1 MRNMM
6 PVTKNLLVINTICFL
21 AYYVLA
27 GRGID
32 INNIFGLHYLQASH
46 FQIYQLLTYMFMHAS
61 WTHLFFNMFALWMFG
76 CIVENTMGTRRYAL
90 YYLACGIGAGL
101 FQEAAQLVQ
110 FYTIAESSIEGFS
123 PSDLLAVAH
132 ANAPALGTWTTVG
145 ASGAVYGILLAFGM
159 SYPDERIFIFPLPLP
174 IKAKWLV
181 IGYAAIE
188 VCLAMTAPGDG
199 VAHLAHLGG
208 MAVGYMLMRYWR
220 SSATRMRR
228 QRQQF
233 NFFGGKRGTWTRG
246 SGSQADGRDAAQ
258 SADWDYNARR
268 KEAQETTDR
277 ILDKIRRSGYDSL
290 TAEEKKHLFDQSN
303 RK

>member
-1 MRNMM
+1 MRNI
-6 PVTKNLLVINTICFL
+6 PTLTKNLLIINVL
-21 AYYVLA
+21 AYAARLAVQRYVDLN
-27 GRGID
+27 D
-32 INNIFGLHYLQASH
+32 IMGLHFMLAPDFH
-46 FQIYQLLTYMFMHAS
+46 VWQLVTYMFMHGGFR
-61 WTHLFFNMFALWMFG
+61 HLFFNMFALWMFG

-101 FQEAAQLVQ
+101 FQEAAQLVH
-110 FYTIAESSIEGFS
+110 FYTKSSIEGFS
-123 PSDLLAVAH
+123 PSDLL
-132 ANAPALGTWTTVG
+132 ALGTWTTVG

-188 VCLAMTAPGDG
+188 VCLAMTASGDG

-233 NFFGGKRGTWTRG
+233 NFFGGKRGTWTRGSG

>member
-1 MRNMM
+1 MRNI
-6 PVTKNLLVINTICFL
+6 PTLTKNLLIINVL
-21 AYYVLA
+21 AYAAGLAVQRYVDLN
-27 GRGID
+27 D
-32 INNIFGLHYLQASH
+32 IMGLHFMLAPDFH
-46 FQIYQLLTYMFMHAS
+46 VWQLVTYMFMHGGFQ
-61 WTHLFFNMFALWMFG
+61 HLFFNMFALWMFG

-110 FYTIAESSIEGFS
+110 FYTIAESSIG
-123 PSDLLAVAH
+123 
-132 ANAPALGTWTTVG
+132 TTVG

-159 SYPDERIFIFPLPLP
+159 SYPDERIFIFPMPLP

-188 VCLAMTAPGDG
+188 VYMAMTASGDD

>member
-1 MRNMM
+1 MRNI
-6 PVTKNLLVINTICFL
+6 PTLTKNLLIINVL
-21 AYYVLA
+21 AYAAGLAVQRYVDLN
-27 GRGID
+27 D
-32 INNIFGLHYLQASH
+32 IMGLHFMLAPDFH
-46 FQIYQLLTYMFMHAS
+46 VWQLVTYMFMHGGFL
-61 WTHLFFNMFALWMFG
+61 HLFFNMFALWMFG

-110 FYTIAESSIEGFS
+110 FYTTAESSIEGF
-123 PSDLLAVAH
+123 
-132 ANAPALGTWTTVG
+132 GTWTTVG
-145 ASGAVYGILLAFGM
+145 ASGAVYGILLAFVM
-159 SYPDERIFIFPLPLP
+159 NYADERIFIFPLPLS

-188 VCLAMTAPGDG
+188 VYMAMTASGDD

>member
-1 MRNMM
+1 MRNI
-6 PVTKNLLVINTICFL
+6 PTLTKNLLIINVL
-21 AYYVLA
+21 AYAA
-27 GRGID
+27 GRAVQRYVDLND
-32 INNIFGLHYLQASH
+32 IMGLHFMLAPDFH
-46 FQIYQLLTYMFMHAS
+46 VWQLVTYMFMHGGFQ
-61 WTHLFFNMFALWMFG
+61 HLFFNMFALWMFG

-110 FYTIAESSIEGFS
+110 FYTTAESSIEGF
-123 PSDLLAVAH
+123 
-132 ANAPALGTWTTVG
+132 GTWTTVG

-188 VCLAMTAPGDG
+188 VYMAIKASDDG

>member
-1 MRNMM
+1 
-6 PVTKNLLVINTICFL
+6 
-21 AYYVLA
+21 
-27 GRGID
+27 
-32 INNIFGLHYLQASH
+32 
-46 FQIYQLLTYMFMHAS
+46 
-61 WTHLFFNMFALWMFG
+61 
-76 CIVENTMGTRRYAL
+76 
-90 YYLACGIGAGL
+90 
-101 FQEAAQLVQ
+101 
-110 FYTIAESSIEGFS
+110 
-123 PSDLLAVAH
+123 
-132 ANAPALGTWTTVG
+132 
-145 ASGAVYGILLAFGM
+145 M
-159 SYPDERIFIFPLPLP
+159 SYPDERIFICPLPLP

-188 VCLAMTAPGDG
+188 VYMAMTASGDD

-208 MAVGYMLMRYWR
+208 MAGGDMLMRYGR
-220 SSATRMRR
+220 SSATRMGR
-228 QRQQF
+228 QRQDV
-233 NFFGGKRGTWTRG
+233 NDSGGNRGAWARG

>member
-1 MRNMM
+1 MRNI
-6 PVTKNLLVINTICFL
+6 PTLTKNLLIINVL
-21 AYYVLA
+21 AYAAGLAVQRYVDLN
-27 GRGID
+27 D
-32 INNIFGLHYLQASH
+32 IMGLHFMLAPDFH
-46 FQIYQLLTYMFMHAS
+46 VWQLVTYMFMHGGFL
-61 WTHLFFNMFALWMFG
+61 HLFFNMFALWMFG

-110 FYTIAESSIEGFS
+110 FYTTAESSIEGF
-123 PSDLLAVAH
+123 
-132 ANAPALGTWTTVG
+132 GTWTTVG

-188 VCLAMTAPGDG
+188 VYMAIKASDDG

>member
-1 MRNMM
+1 MRNI
-6 PVTKNLLVINTICFL
+6 PTLTKNLLIINVL
-21 AYYVLA
+21 AYAAGLAVQRYVDLN
-27 GRGID
+27 D
-32 INNIFGLHYLQASH
+32 IMGLHFMLAPDFRVWQLVTYL
-46 FQIYQLLTYMFMHAS
+46 FMHGGFH
-61 WTHLFFNMFALWMFG
+61 HLFFNMFALWMFG

-174 IKAKWLV
+174 IKAKWIV

-188 VCLAMTAPGDG
+188 VYMAMTASGDD

>member
-1 MRNMM
+1 MRNI
-6 PVTKNLLVINTICFL
+6 PTLTKNLLIINVL
-21 AYYVLA
+21 AYAAGLAVQRYVDLN
-27 GRGID
+27 D
-32 INNIFGLHYLQASH
+32 IMGLHFMLAPDFH
-46 FQIYQLLTYMFMHAS
+46 VWQLVTYMFMHGGFL
-61 WTHLFFNMFALWMFG
+61 HLFFNMFALWMFG

-110 FYTIAESSIEGFS
+110 FYTTAESSIEGF
-123 PSDLLAVAH
+123 
-132 ANAPALGTWTTVG
+132 GTWTTVG

-188 VCLAMTAPGDG
+188 VYMVIKASDDG

-220 SSATRMRR
+220 SSATHMRR

-268 KEAQETTDR
+268 KEAQDTTDR

>member
-1 MRNMM
+1 MRNI
-6 PVTKNLLVINTICFL
+6 PTLTKNLLIINVL
-21 AYYVLA
+21 AYAAGLAVQRYVDLN
-27 GRGID
+27 D
-32 INNIFGLHYLQASH
+32 IMGLHFMLAPDFH
-46 FQIYQLLTYMFMHAS
+46 VWQLVTYMFMHGGFL
-61 WTHLFFNMFALWMFG
+61 HLFFNMFALWMFG

-110 FYTIAESSIEGFS
+110 FYTTAESSIEGFS

-132 ANAPALGTWTTVG
+132 ANAQALGTWTTVG

-188 VCLAMTAPGDG
+188 VYMAIKASDDG

-228 QRQQF
+228 QRQQLKF
-233 NFFGGKRGTWTRG
+233 LGGKGGRWTSGRGR
-246 SGSQADGRDAAQ
+246 QAEGR
-258 SADWDYNARR
+258 
-268 KEAQETTDR
+268 
-277 ILDKIRRSGYDSL
+277 
-290 TAEEKKHLFDQSN
+290 EEEESEEWE
-303 RK
+303 

>member
-1 MRNMM
+1 M
-6 PVTKNLLVINTICFL
+6 
-21 AYYVLA
+21 
-27 GRGID
+27 
-32 INNIFGLHYLQASH
+32 
-46 FQIYQLLTYMFMHAS
+46 
-61 WTHLFFNMFALWMFG
+61 
-76 CIVENTMGTRRYAL
+76 
-90 YYLACGIGAGL
+90 
-101 FQEAAQLVQ
+101 
-110 FYTIAESSIEGFS
+110 
-123 PSDLLAVAH
+123 
-132 ANAPALGTWTTVG
+132 
-145 ASGAVYGILLAFGM
+145 
-159 SYPDERIFIFPLPLP
+159 
-174 IKAKWLV
+174 

-188 VCLAMTAPGDG
+188 VCLAMTASGDG

>member
-1 MRNMM
+1 MRNI
-6 PVTKNLLVINTICFL
+6 PTLTKNLLIINVL
-21 AYYVLA
+21 AYAAGLAVQRYVDLN
-27 GRGID
+27 D
-32 INNIFGLHYLQASH
+32 IMGLHFMLAPDFH
-46 FQIYQLLTYMFMHAS
+46 VWQLVTYMFMHGGFL
-61 WTHLFFNMFALWMFG
+61 HLFFNMFALWMFG

-110 FYTIAESSIEGFS
+110 FYTTAESSIEGF
-123 PSDLLAVAH
+123 
-132 ANAPALGTWTTVG
+132 GTWTTVG

-188 VCLAMTAPGDG
+188 VYMAIKASDDG

-233 NFFGGKRGTWTRG
+233 NFFGGKRGMWTRG

>member
-1 MRNMM
+1 MRNI
-6 PVTKNLLVINTICFL
+6 PTLTKNLLIINVL
-21 AYYVLA
+21 AYAAGLAVQRYVDLN
-27 GRGID
+27 D
-32 INNIFGLHYLQASH
+32 IMGLHFMLAPDFH
-46 FQIYQLLTYMFMHAS
+46 VWQLVTYMFMHGGFR
-61 WTHLFFNMFALWMFG
+61 HLFFNMFALWMFG

-110 FYTIAESSIEGFS
+110 FYTIAESSIG
-123 PSDLLAVAH
+123 
-132 ANAPALGTWTTVG
+132 TTVG

-159 SYPDERIFIFPLPLP
+159 SYPDERIFIFPMPLP

-188 VCLAMTAPGDG
+188 VYMAMTAPGDD

>member
-1 MRNMM
+1 M
-6 PVTKNLLVINTICFL
+6 
-21 AYYVLA
+21 
-27 GRGID
+27 
-32 INNIFGLHYLQASH
+32 
-46 FQIYQLLTYMFMHAS
+46 
-61 WTHLFFNMFALWMFG
+61 
-76 CIVENTMGTRRYAL
+76 
-90 YYLACGIGAGL
+90 
-101 FQEAAQLVQ
+101 Q
-110 FYTIAESSIEGFS
+110 FYTTAESSIEGF
-123 PSDLLAVAH
+123 
-132 ANAPALGTWTTVG
+132 GTWTTVG

-174 IKAKWLV
+174 IKAKWIV

-188 VCLAMTAPGDG
+188 VYMAMTASGDD

>member
-1 MRNMM
+1 M
-6 PVTKNLLVINTICFL
+6 
-21 AYYVLA
+21 
-27 GRGID
+27 
-32 INNIFGLHYLQASH
+32 
-46 FQIYQLLTYMFMHAS
+46 
-61 WTHLFFNMFALWMFG
+61 
-76 CIVENTMGTRRYAL
+76 
-90 YYLACGIGAGL
+90 
-101 FQEAAQLVQ
+101 
-110 FYTIAESSIEGFS
+110 
-123 PSDLLAVAH
+123 
-132 ANAPALGTWTTVG
+132 G

-159 SYPDERIFIFPLPLP
+159 SYPDERIFIFPLPLS

-188 VCLAMTAPGDG
+188 VYMAMTASGDG

>member
-1 MRNMM
+1 MRNI
-6 PVTKNLLVINTICFL
+6 PTLTKNMLIINVL
-21 AYYVLA
+21 AYAAGLAVQRYVDLN
-27 GRGID
+27 D
-32 INNIFGLHYLQASH
+32 IMGLHFMLAPDFH
-46 FQIYQLLTYMFMHAS
+46 VWQLVTYMFMHGGFQ
-61 WTHLFFNMFALWMFG
+61 HLFFNMFALWMFG

-110 FYTIAESSIEGFS
+110 FYTIAESSIG
-123 PSDLLAVAH
+123 
-132 ANAPALGTWTTVG
+132 TTVG

-188 VCLAMTAPGDG
+188 VYMAMKASGDG

-233 NFFGGKRGTWTRG
+233 NFFGGKRGTWTRD

>member
-1 MRNMM
+1 MRNI
-6 PVTKNLLVINTICFL
+6 PTLTKNLLIINVL
-21 AYYVLA
+21 AYAAGLAVQRYVDLN
-27 GRGID
+27 D
-32 INNIFGLHYLQASH
+32 IMGLHFMLAPDFH
-46 FQIYQLLTYMFMHAS
+46 VWQLVTYMFMHGGFQ
-61 WTHLFFNMFALWMFG
+61 HLFFNMFALWMFG

-110 FYTIAESSIEGFS
+110 FYTTAESSIEGFG
-123 PSDLLAVAH
+123 A
-132 ANAPALGTWTTVG
+132 WTTVG

-159 SYPDERIFIFPLPLP
+159 SYPDERIFTFPLPLP

-188 VCLAMTAPGDG
+188 VYMAMTASGDG